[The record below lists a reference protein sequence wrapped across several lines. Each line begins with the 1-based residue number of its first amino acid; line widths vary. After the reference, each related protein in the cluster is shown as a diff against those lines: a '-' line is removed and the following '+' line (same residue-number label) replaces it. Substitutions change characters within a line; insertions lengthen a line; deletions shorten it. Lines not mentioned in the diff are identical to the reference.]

1 MRCMPDEK
9 LTQPVRNASWKWLVG
24 SAVFGMIVSGAGV
37 SLTLPRLFSWYFEP
51 PASIGV
57 SCSGAVRWA
66 VERVLQIQLLALI
79 LGGVLGFALALM
91 LRMRQ
96 KSNGRS

>member
-1 MRCMPDEK
+1 MPDEK

-24 SAVFGMIVSGAGV
+24 STVFGMIGSGVGI
-37 SLTLPRLFSWYFEP
+37 SLALPRFFSWYFEP

-66 VERVLQIQLLALI
+66 VERVLQIQLLSLFVGGLAGFI
-79 LGGVLGFALALM
+79 LAFIWRA
-91 LRMRQ
+91 RQ
-96 KSNGRS
+96 KNHS